1 MKNSIFN
8 NVATAAAFSLA
19 VLLSS
24 QAGAEEF
31 QEQALSSRMI
41 ETQSISIPYNG
52 SDLATD
58 EGRANLYGKI
68 KRAAKEVCGPMSSRE
83 AGGLSI
89 ASRNRECYESA
100 MEAALSQ
107 VDAGQLVSLAN

>member
-1 MKNSIFN
+1 MKNSTFN

-41 ETQSISIPYNG
+41 ETQSISIAYNG

-58 EGRANLYGKI
+58 EGRANLYAKI
-68 KRAAKEVCGPMSSRE
+68 RRAAKDVCGPTGSRE
-83 AGGLSI
+83 AGGLGI

-100 MEAALSQ
+100 TEAALSQ
-107 VDAGQLVSLAN
+107 VDTGQMVSLAN

>member
-1 MKNSIFN
+1 MKNPIFT

-24 QAGAEEF
+24 QAGAEEI
-31 QEQALSSRMI
+31 QEQAFSDRMI
-41 ETQSISIPYNG
+41 ETQSISIAYNG

-68 KRAAKEVCGPMSSRE
+68 KRAAKAVCGPSGSRE
-83 AGGLSI
+83 AGGLSL
-89 ASRNRECYESA
+89 ASRNRECYQSA

-107 VDAGQLVSLAN
+107 VDTGQLVSLAN

>member
-8 NVATAAAFSLA
+8 NVASAAAFSLA

-24 QAGAEEF
+24 QAGAEEI
-31 QEQALSSRMI
+31 QEQAFSDRMI
-41 ETQSISIPYNG
+41 ETQSISIAYND

-68 KRAAKEVCGPMSSRE
+68 KRAAKAVCGPTGSRE
-83 AGGLSI
+83 AGGLSL
-89 ASRNRECYESA
+89 ASRNRECYQSA

-107 VDAGQLVSLAN
+107 VDTVQLVSLAN

>member
-8 NVATAAAFSLA
+8 NAVTAAALSVA

-24 QAGAEEF
+24 QAGAEEIQGEAF
-31 QEQALSSRMI
+31 SSRVI
-41 ETQSISIPYNG
+41 ETQSISIPYAG

-58 EGRANLYGKI
+58 KGRANLYGKI
-68 KRAAKEVCGPMSSRE
+68 KRAAKEVCGPISSRE

-89 ASRNRECYESA
+89 ASRNRQCYESA
-100 MEAALSQ
+100 MEAAVSQ
-107 VDAGQLVSLAN
+107 IETGQLVSLAN

>member
-8 NVATAAAFSLA
+8 NVASVAALSLA

-24 QAGAEEF
+24 QAGAEEI
-31 QEQALSSRMI
+31 QEQAFTDRMI
-41 ETQSISIPYNG
+41 ETQSISIAYND

-68 KRAAKEVCGPMSSRE
+68 KRAAKAVCGPTGARD
-83 AGGLSI
+83 AGGLSL
-89 ASRNRECYESA
+89 ASRNRECYQSA

-107 VDAGQLVSLAN
+107 VDTGQLVSLAN

>member
-1 MKNSIFN
+1 MRNSIFN

-19 VLLSS
+19 VLISS
-24 QAGAEEF
+24 QAGAEEM
-31 QEQALSSRMI
+31 QEQALSDRTI
-41 ETQSISIPYNG
+41 ETQSISIAYNS

-68 KRAAKEVCGPMSSRE
+68 KRAAKAVCGPTGSRE
-83 AGGLSI
+83 AGGLSL
-89 ASRNRECYESA
+89 ASRNRECYQSA

-107 VDAGQLVSLAN
+107 VDTGQLVSLAN